1 MKALQRLA
9 LVNNHLGAT
18 HKIWVNNLF
27 GNGRAV
33 LALQNSRGFSSST
46 APPTSV
52 GSAEQNPS
60 ETDGSSANTL
70 NRFSTGVFLNPHFAK
85 RFKGGEDAACI
96 NDRLICVADGVG
108 GWAESGID
116 PALYSKQLCSIID
129 VLFRSGDERYLMSPK
144 QLLVDAV
151 KKNQE
156 IGSCTC
162 CLLVLDEKAK
172 VLQSCNLGDSGYMIL
187 RGEEAQTSAPSDIG
201 KELLIRYETKEQQHS
216 FNFPYQCGTNGD
228 DPMKGESMAHNV
240 EHGDIIV
247 LGSDGLWDNLH
258 RATIVDMI
266 RPHVKWTAENKYGM
280 I

>member
-18 HKIWVNNLF
+18 HKVWVNNLF
-27 GNGRAV
+27 GQARAV
-33 LALQNSRGFSSST
+33 VALQKQNGGFRAFST
-46 APPTSV
+46 STSPPTNMGQAVPDAQEEESTV
-52 GSAEQNPS
+52 
-60 ETDGSSANTL
+60 SSKNT
-70 NRFSTGVFLNPHFAK
+70 FASGVFLNPHFAK

-129 VLFRSGDERYLMSPK
+129 VLYRSGDERYTMSPK

-172 VLQSCNLGDSGYMIL
+172 VL
-187 RGEEAQTSAPSDIG
+187 
-201 KELLIRYETKEQQHS
+201 
-216 FNFPYQCGTNGD
+216 
-228 DPMKGESMAHNV
+228 
-240 EHGDIIV
+240 
-247 LGSDGLWDNLH
+247 
-258 RATIVDMI
+258 
-266 RPHVKWTAENKYGM
+266 
-280 I
+280 